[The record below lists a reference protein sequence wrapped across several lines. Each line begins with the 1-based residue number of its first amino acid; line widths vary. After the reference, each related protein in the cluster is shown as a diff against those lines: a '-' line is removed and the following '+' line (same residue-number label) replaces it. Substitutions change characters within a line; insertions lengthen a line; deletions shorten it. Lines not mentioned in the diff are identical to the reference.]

1 MITVAADE
9 IRVETRTLSAVVRR
23 GWLTSLVSKAT
34 GEQLIR
40 PFDPGEEAALQ
51 LVYRGGEAVRV
62 DGHQVG
68 GVEARPISDHRAEV
82 RCHDWDADGVIEVG
96 EDEQTGDLLL
106 GPAAYSGRAGVL
118 ACRWTLKGMADGLEL
133 VAPLWQGVRL
143 PVDDPINRNARRRWP
158 REWEA
163 GLAILQ
169 GREGGF
175 WVHCRDTRYLY
186 KALRFGASS
195 DARALSFETE
205 AYGPIDANRAAGG
218 LTWRINVHQ
227 GGWEGPASAYRDW
240 LYGAYGLKEAA
251 AGRQEWL
258 RGLKMALSWCPC
270 DLELLDAIARR
281 VEPGR
286 VLLHFPHWRTDGYD
300 ENYPTYKA
308 SEAGTAFIA
317 KAHAMGYHVAPH
329 FNAFEIDPSHPLFP
343 LVRDFVFRHAETNR
357 LDGWSWH
364 KGQAMGPP
372 ESNLALAGNRARK
385 VMVKIHPGLSM
396 WRSLLGEAIL
406 SAALE
411 HALKAVFIDVT
422 LNTNNLSTGFVEGM
436 TATEGALR
444 LIRQVAG
451 LGGGLVVG
459 GEGLNE
465 ITAQALSFAQ
475 AHLYGYGGY
484 AEGVERT
491 GGCALNSLLFGD
503 LCRTIGYSSL
513 SGKTEAEVLRMR
525 LHEEHGAIPTI
536 TVRSAEAV
544 DKPNAAVERV
554 LKMAGG

>member
-1 MITVAADE
+1 MITVEGDE
-9 IRVETRTLSAVVRR
+9 IRVETRTLSAALRR
-23 GWLTSLVSKAT
+23 GWLTSLVNRAT

-40 PFDPGEEAALQ
+40 PFDTAEEAALQ

-62 DGHQVG
+62 DGHTVG
-68 GVEARPISDHRAEV
+68 EMHVRRISERCAEV

-96 EDEQTGDLLL
+96 EDAETGDLLVR
-106 GPAAYSGRAGVL
+106 PAAYSGRAGVL
-118 ACRWTLKGMADGLEL
+118 ACRWTLRGIAEGLDL
-133 VAPLWQGVRL
+133 VAPLWQGVKVA
-143 PVDDPINRNARRRWP
+143 VDDPINRNARRRWP

-169 GREGGF
+169 GRSAGLS
-175 WVHCRDTRYLY
+175 VHCRDEHYIY
-186 KALRFGASS
+186 KALRFGASA
-195 DARALSFETE
+195 DPRALSFETE
-205 AYGPIDANRAAGG
+205 AYGPIDQSRAAGG

-227 GGWEGPASAYRDW
+227 GGWEAPAGVYRDW
-240 LYGAYGLKEAA
+240 LWQAYGLKDVAA
-251 AGRQEWL
+251 RRAAWL
-258 RGLKMALSWCPC
+258 RGLKMAVSWCPC
-270 DLELLDAIARR
+270 SPELLDALARR

-300 ENYPTYKA
+300 ENYPTYTA
-308 SEAGTAFIA
+308 SDAGRAFIA
-317 KAHAMGYHVAPH
+317 KALDMGYHVAPH

-364 KGQAMGPP
+364 KGQAMYPP

-396 WRSLLGEAIL
+396 WRSLLGEAIQK
-406 SAALE
+406 AAQELR
-411 HALKAVFIDVT
+411 LDTVFIDVT
-422 LNTNNLSTGFVEGM
+422 LNTNNLSTGFVEGE

-451 LGGGLVVG
+451 LGDGLAVG

-465 ITAQALSFAQ
+465 ITAQGLSFAQ
-475 AHLYGYGGY
+475 AHLYGYGGI

-491 GGCALNSLLFGD
+491 GGCALNHFLFGD

-513 SGKTEAEVLRMR
+513 SGRTEAEVLRMR
-525 LHEEHGAIPTI
+525 LHEEHGAIPTL
-536 TVRSAEAV
+536 TVHSAEDVAG
-544 DKPNAAVERV
+544 PNPAVERV
-554 LKMAGG
+554 LDMAGS